1 MQYTLKKS
9 LGQHFLTDKTVC
21 ERILEQLQQF
31 PMERLVEVGP
41 GAGALTE
48 YIYKLPSAEFKAIE
62 LDTEKVNYLL
72 HTYPELNG
80 KLINEDFL
88 ETAIPF
94 EESFTLVGN
103 FPYNISTQIVFK
115 VLDWKQNVPLM
126 IGMFQK
132 EVAERIAAKPHSKAY
147 GILSVLAQAFYD
159 VTYLF
164 DVPPSAFNP
173 PPKVDS
179 GVIMFKRKDKFPDM
193 ASEKSFYHIVK
204 MAFGQRRKMLRNPL
218 KPYFT
223 TAQLEDS
230 IFTKRAENL
239 TYEDYAA
246 LTFKMHNEK

>member
-9 LGQHFLTDKTVC
+9 LGQHFLIDKTVC
-21 ERILEQLQQF
+21 EKIRAVLMEQPINQ
-31 PMERLVEVGP
+31 LVEVGP

-48 YIYKLPSAEFKAIE
+48 FIYKIPTSAYKAIE

-72 HTYPELNG
+72 HAYPDLAG

-94 EESFTLVGN
+94 EGSFVLVGN

-115 VLDWKQNVPLM
+115 VLDWKEQVPM
-126 IGMFQK
+126 MVGMFQK

-147 GILSVLAQAFYD
+147 GILSVLAQAFYE

-179 GVIMFKRKDKFPDM
+179 GVIMFKRKAIFPAM

-223 TAQLEDS
+223 SAQLEDP

-239 TYEDYAA
+239 TFEDYAA
-246 LTFKMHNEK
+246 LTFKMHNP

>member
-9 LGQHFLTDKTVC
+9 LGQHFLIDKTVC
-21 ERILEQLQQF
+21 EKIRAVLLEQPIDQ
-31 PMERLVEVGP
+31 LVEVGP

-48 YIYKLPSAEFKAIE
+48 FIYKIPTKSYKAIE
-62 LDTEKVNYLL
+62 LDTEKVHYLL
-72 HTYPELNG
+72 HAYPDLAG

-94 EESFTLVGN
+94 DDYFVLVGN

-115 VLDWKQNVPLM
+115 VLDWKAQVPM
-126 IGMFQK
+126 MVGMFQK

-164 DVPPSAFNP
+164 DVPPAAFNP

-179 GVIMFKRKDKFPDM
+179 GVIMFNRKEQFPAM

-223 TAQLEDS
+223 AAQLEDP
-230 IFTKRAENL
+230 IFTKRAEHL
-239 TYEDYAA
+239 SFEDYAA
-246 LTFKMHNEK
+246 LTFKMHNP

>member
-9 LGQHFLTDKTVC
+9 LGQHFLIDKTVC
-21 ERILEQLQQF
+21 EKIRAVLLEQSIEQL
-31 PMERLVEVGP
+31 LEVGP

-48 YIYKLPSAEFKAIE
+48 FIYKIPTKSYKAIE
-62 LDTEKVNYLL
+62 LDTEKVHYLL
-72 HTYPELNG
+72 HAYPDLAG

-88 ETAIPF
+88 ETTIPF
-94 EESFTLVGN
+94 EDSFVLVGN

-115 VLDWKQNVPLM
+115 VLDWKLQVPM
-126 IGMFQK
+126 MVGMFQK

-164 DVPPSAFNP
+164 DVPPAAFNP

-179 GVIMFKRKDKFPDM
+179 GVIMFKRKEHFPAM

-223 TAQLEDS
+223 AAQLEDP

-239 TYEDYAA
+239 TFEDYAA
-246 LTFKMHNEK
+246 LTFKMHNP

>member
-9 LGQHFLTDKTVC
+9 LGQHFLIDKTVC
-21 ERILEQLQQF
+21 EKIRAVLLEHPIEQ
-31 PMERLVEVGP
+31 LVEVGP

-48 YIYKLPSAEFKAIE
+48 FIYKIPTKSYKAIE
-62 LDTEKVNYLL
+62 LDTEKVQYLL
-72 HTYPELNG
+72 HAYPDLSG

-94 EESFTLVGN
+94 EGSFVLVGN

-115 VLDWKQNVPLM
+115 VLDWKSQVPM
-126 IGMFQK
+126 MVGMFQK

-164 DVPPSAFNP
+164 DVPPAAFNP

-179 GVIMFKRKDKFPDM
+179 GVIMFKRKEQFPAM

-223 TAQLEDS
+223 AAQLEDP

-239 TYEDYAA
+239 SFEDYAA
-246 LTFKMHNEK
+246 LTFKMHNP